1 VSERRKKRKTTGSTG
16 QNSGSGIPMTRDDL
30 EGGHLFRA
38 KFLYSC
44 EMEYCILPEGYE
56 AAAGDHVIMHTRYGK
71 DLMLLLGEVDD
82 IVTVSSDSLRKVERI
97 AAPEDLQKRES
108 YEEREKEAYFICKEK
123 ITKHGLDMK
132 LVTAHYLLEESKVM
146 FFFTADNRIDFRELV
161 KDLVSVFRMRI
172 ELRQIGVRDEARFL
186 GGMAVC
192 GRSFCCH
199 GVMDYLK
206 PVSIKM
212 AKEQNL
218 SLNSL
223 KISGPCG
230 RLLCCLSYEYD
241 YYDEEKKKYPPEGYK
256 IKVKDLSLRVYD
268 VNIFSRRISLSGPD
282 GLRFDLEQKDFK
294 KKEDGRWIITKKL
307 EI

>member
-1 VSERRKKRKTTGSTG
+1 MSERKRRRRS
-16 QNSGSGIPMTRDDL
+16 SGSSRP
-30 EGGHLFRA
+30 GGAPGNREPLTGNIFRA
-38 KFLYSC
+38 RFLYSC
-44 EMEYCILPEGYE
+44 EMEYCSLPDDYE
-56 AAAGDHVIMHTRYGK
+56 AGAGDYVIMHTRYGK
-71 DLMLLLGEVDD
+71 DLVQLLGQVKDT
-82 IVTVSSDSLRKVERI
+82 VTVAPDSLRRVERI
-97 AAPEDLQKRES
+97 ATQQDIDKRAD
-108 YEEREKEAYFICKEK
+108 YEEREEEAFSICKEK
-123 ITKHGLDMK
+123 IAKHGLNMK
-132 LVTAHYLLEESKVM
+132 LVTAHYLLEEAKVM

-199 GVMDYLK
+199 GVMDYLR

-241 YYDEEKKKYPPEGYK
+241 YYESEKKLYPPEGYRF
-256 IKVKDLSLRVYD
+256 KVKETGLKIID
-268 VNIFSRRISLSGPD
+268 VNIFSKRVTLAGPE
-282 GLRFDLEQKDFK
+282 GLRMDLSPEDFRKKD
-294 KKEDGRWIITKKL
+294 DGRWIITKKL